1 MPITVDEKYIGRSG
15 SNKDRNVTYLV
26 RGTDDES
33 VAIAQTTL
41 VAPSIWDGLGIQ
53 GISVSQLAD
62 DIFATVAEYGQFKK
76 TDPPDTGSVDFEFS
90 YSATGRHVTQSY
102 STSGT
107 FTAPGITARDF
118 EGAINVV
125 IDDGVL
131 RVEGVDVP
139 APPITHTWA
148 YYPINAVV
156 TPAYQDTVVGLM
168 GAVNS
173 AAFKGAPVGEVRF
186 VSCQGSVRT
195 DEDWQIR
202 YGFSQI
208 KNRTGLTFGK
218 ITDVDIDGHEI
229 VWFLYG
235 NAKTAVADNII
246 KRPFV
251 AYVERVQERKDLN
264 GLGI

>member
-1 MPITVDEKYIGRSG
+1 MPITVDEKYVGRSG
-15 SNKDRNVTYLV
+15 TQKDRNVTYLV

-33 VAIAQTTL
+33 VAIAETAL
-41 VAPSIWDGLGIQ
+41 VAPSVWDGLDIQ
-53 GISVSQLAD
+53 GIAVSQLSD
-62 DIFATVAEYGQFKK
+62 ETFVTVVDYVRFDSKY
-76 TDPPDTGSVDFEFS
+76 PPDTGSIDFEFS
-90 YSATGRHVTQSY
+90 YSATGRHVMQSY

-139 APPITHTWA
+139 APSITHTWA
-148 YYPINAVV
+148 YYPDNAVI

-173 AAFKGAPVGEVRF
+173 AVFKGGPVGEVRF

-195 DEDWQIR
+195 NKDWQIR

-208 KNRTGLTFGK
+208 KNRTGLTFGT
-218 ITDVDIDGHEI
+218 ITGVDIDGHEI

-246 KRPFV
+246 KRPFI